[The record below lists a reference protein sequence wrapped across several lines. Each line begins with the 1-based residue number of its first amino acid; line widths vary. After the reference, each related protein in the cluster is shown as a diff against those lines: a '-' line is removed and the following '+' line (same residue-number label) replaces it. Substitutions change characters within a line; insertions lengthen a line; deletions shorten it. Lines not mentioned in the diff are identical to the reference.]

1 MNRPL
6 YSPKTIQD
14 LLERHGFTFSKAL
27 GQNFLIDGNIIE
39 KIIGAA
45 DIQDKNILEIGP
57 GFGVLSHRLSEK
69 GKKLLLVEMD
79 RRLEPVLEEVLA
91 DRDNVEIIFSDVLK
105 LDLHRVLKERFG
117 GEKVNVV
124 ANLPYYV
131 TTPIL
136 AHLLED
142 DLPVESIT
150 VMVQKEVAKRMVA
163 KANTKDYGS
172 LSLLVQYYTQG
183 TVVCTVP
190 NTVFMP
196 RPKVESAVVHL
207 KLKGV
212 PKNENFFKV
221 TRAAFNM
228 RRKTL
233 VNALSKG
240 LNLEKAKIAD
250 CLSAINLSEQIRGEE
265 LSLEQYLQLSQLL
278 FMESIL
284 KQYE

>member
-1 MNRPL
+1 M
-6 YSPKTIQD
+6 
-14 LLERHGFTFSKAL
+14 
-27 GQNFLIDGNIIE
+27 
-39 KIIGAA
+39 
-45 DIQDKNILEIGP
+45 
-57 GFGVLSHRLSEK
+57 
-69 GKKLLLVEMD
+69 
-79 RRLEPVLEEVLA
+79 
-91 DRDNVEIIFSDVLK
+91 
-105 LDLHRVLKERFG
+105 
-117 GEKVNVV
+117 
-124 ANLPYYV
+124 
-131 TTPIL
+131 
-136 AHLLED
+136 
-142 DLPVESIT
+142 
-150 VMVQKEVAKRMVA
+150 
-163 KANTKDYGS
+163 
-172 LSLLVQYYTQG
+172 
-183 TVVCTVP
+183 
-190 NTVFMP
+190 
-196 RPKVESAVVHL
+196 VHL